1 MDDSE
6 LQSELDQVTA
16 ELTAARIQHA
26 SLGARIAGLEA
37 RQLALTRALGN
48 LQPTDSKRAQTP
60 RYRTDAIVAVLE
72 ASGTEMSIQDVITG
86 LADIGRPG
94 ETYDNVGVDLAY
106 LAERGRVTRVRRGVY
121 ASAPAAPAGTTTRSA
136 SSSSAE
142 RRARNRP
149 LLRRHQEG
157 NR

>member
-1 MDDSE
+1 LDDRQ

-37 RQLALTRALGN
+37 QQLALARALGKA
-48 LQPTDSKRAQTP
+48 QPVDGGRVQTP

-72 ASGTEMSIQDVITG
+72 TSGTEMSIREVITG

-121 ASAPAAPAGTTTRSA
+121 AAAPATSA
-136 SSSSAE
+136 SAE
-142 RRARNRP
+142 RPVRNRP
-149 LLRRHQEG
+149 LLRRQQEG

>member
-1 MDDSE
+1 LDDHE
-6 LQSELDQVTA
+6 LQSELDQVIA

-37 RQLALTRALGN
+37 QKLALTRALGKAH
-48 LQPTDSKRAQTP
+48 PADGGRAQTP
-60 RYRTDAIVAVLE
+60 RYRTDAIVAVLQ
-72 ASGTEMSIQDVITG
+72 ASGTDMSIQEVITG

-121 ASAPAAPAGTTTRSA
+121 ASAPAAPASTITSA
-136 SSSSAE
+136 SSAGRPVRS
-142 RRARNRP
+142 RP
-149 LLRRHQEG
+149 LLRRQREG

>member
-16 ELTAARIQHA
+16 ELTAARIQRA

-48 LQPTDSKRAQTP
+48 LQPTDSNRAQTP

-121 ASAPAAPAGTTTRSA
+121 ASAPASTTTRST

>member
-1 MDDSE
+1 MDDRE

-16 ELTAARIQHA
+16 ELTTARIQHA

-37 RQLALTRALGN
+37 QQLALTRALGKA
-48 LQPTDSKRAQTP
+48 QPADSSRAQTP

-86 LADIGRPG
+86 LADVGRPG
-94 ETYDNVGVDLAY
+94 ETADNVGVDLAY

-121 ASAPAAPAGTTTRSA
+121 SSAPAARVSTTT
-136 SSSSAE
+136 SSSKAG
-142 RRARNRP
+142 RPMRNRP
-149 LLRRHQEG
+149 LLRRQQEG

>member
-1 MDDSE
+1 MDDRQ

-37 RQLALTRALGN
+37 QQLALARALGKA
-48 LQPTDSKRAQTP
+48 QPVGGAPIQRP

-72 ASGTEMSIQDVITG
+72 TSGTEMSIQEVITG

-94 ETYDNVGVDLAY
+94 QTYDNIGVDLAY

-121 ASAPAAPAGTTTRSA
+121 TAAPATSA
-136 SSSSAE
+136 SAE
-142 RRARNRP
+142 PPARNRP
-149 LLRRHQEG
+149 LLRRQQEG

>member
-1 MDDSE
+1 LDDQQ

-37 RQLALTRALGN
+37 HQLALTRALG
-48 LQPTDSKRAQTP
+48 KAQSADGSRVQAP

-72 ASGTEMSIQDVITG
+72 ASGTEMPIQDVIAG

-106 LAERGRVTRVRRGVY
+106 LAERGRVARVRRGVY
-121 ASAPAAPAGTTTRSA
+121 ASTSAALASTAT
-136 SSSSAE
+136 SSSG
-142 RRARNRP
+142 RPARTRP
-149 LLRRHQEG
+149 LLRRQQGG

>member
-48 LQPTDSKRAQTP
+48 LQPADSNRAQTP

-86 LADIGRPG
+86 LAGIGRPG

-121 ASAPAAPAGTTTRSA
+121 ASAPASTTARST
-136 SSSSAE
+136 SSGSAE